1 MYVRTRLGRWFYE
14 ESGQARRPDAPAIV
28 LLHGLQTLAARKV
41 AGARWLA
48 WLSGV
53 LLVGLFRT
61 DFNLP
66 PFGLRFAGVP
76 IFIVALLP
84 LIGLGVA
91 GVAVIILLRE
101 RDLRRARAEYDKTTF
116 KVPTR
121 KTAKL

>member
-1 MYVRTRLGRWFYE
+1 MLIDPQRAQANLDDALAKIRVKTRMRLG
-14 ESGQARRPDAPAIV
+14 IV
-28 LLHGLQTLAARKV
+28 A
-41 AGARWLA
+41 
-48 WLSGV
+48 GV